1 MVEAARIADGTAG
14 GPGRPGIAARWRR
27 LSLLGRFSLAG
38 GVVMVAATLIAGQFV
53 AGFMRQ
59 NLINQR
65 AAATAFLIDSVLL
78 PELQPLASARV
89 LPPANRAR
97 LDGLMTP
104 EELGDDIRFLE
115 VWLPDGTIA
124 YSNSDELIGRRFDL
138 PSAAGVAFRGE
149 LVAGFSDLHAGEHT
163 SRGFQRPFTEIYSPI
178 RGYGGREVIA
188 VAEIHESVDR
198 IAPALAGVT
207 RQSWMTVGAACLT
220 LALSLFWIVKA
231 GSETIRRQER
241 ELSANLAQAR
251 ALAERYRVTRLR
263 AEAASRAVTDLGD
276 RLLRNI
282 GADLHDGPLQILGL
296 ACLKAEVVRAGPD
309 PAARARAL
317 DEIETHLGQTMQHVR
332 DIVRGLVLPEIEDLP
347 LDAVI
352 EAAVAS
358 HRARTG
364 AEVAVENLLPALQA
378 PGRVNICLYRLVE
391 EGLNNAFRHGAP
403 GTARLCARLEE
414 GALVVALDNRIADR
428 PPAAMPG
435 RRAGLGLK
443 GLEARIEALGGTFG
457 FTGEGGAARLSMRLP
472 LSGAAGHG

>member
-1 MVEAARIADGTAG
+1 M
-14 GPGRPGIAARWRR
+14 
-27 LSLLGRFSLAG
+27 
-38 GVVMVAATLIAGQFV
+38 
-53 AGFMRQ
+53 
-59 NLINQR
+59 
-65 AAATAFLIDSVLL
+65 
-78 PELQPLASARV
+78 
-89 LPPANRAR
+89 
-97 LDGLMTP
+97 
-104 EELGDDIRFLE
+104 
-115 VWLPDGTIA
+115 
-124 YSNSDELIGRRFDL
+124 IGRGFAL

-198 IAPALAGVT
+198 IAPAPAGAT
-207 RQSWMTVGAACLT
+207 RPSWMTGGAACLT
-220 LALSLFWIVKA
+220 LALSLFWIVNLGTGRGHSVLEVVRA
-231 GSETIRRQER
+231 YAAASGRPVPYRIAPRRPGDV
-241 ELSANLAQAR
+241 AACYADP